1 MTDPR
6 EQIPSDLR
14 DIALVVLFIVAAML
28 CGCAASVPLDAPQ
41 QIAPG
46 ERMDV
51 TADDAWRADGASLQT
66 VVDPFAD
73 AGDLRDPEYRAQFG
87 GR

>member
-1 MTDPR
+1 MSDPR

-14 DIALVVLFIVAAML
+14 DIALVVLFIVTAML
-28 CGCAASVPLDAPQ
+28 CGCAATVDLSEPQ

-66 VVDPFAD
+66 FADPFAD

-87 GR
+87 ER